1 MRRRVTISAPDDVH
15 SKIRESATAQGMS
28 MSAWLERMLIEDLAA
43 KGIEFRKLQPDHR
56 KPPPKA

>member
-1 MRRRVTISAPDDVH
+1 
-15 SKIRESATAQGMS
+15 MS

-56 KPPPKA
+56 KPPSKA